1 MGLFDNYSHRTYV
14 DEEASR
20 ETGLVLDGE
29 ESLSVQ
35 TFGIEKTET
44 KDYTRRKIRIRGT
57 FPGAKTVEI
66 TALDKDYIA
75 QTPAYYKTSFAEK
88 MWLGGNKMAD
98 DRILWND
105 IGSSKVILLIGSD
118 HYADLVENEIISS
131 GHGLTAYSSK
141 LGWLLHGP
149 VNQHTS
155 QQVNCVLTALA
166 HSEPFSQKKS
176 IQLDSSSRANN
187 SIISMHVQA
196 VGEGKKSTTII
207 EIDAETDEDEDE
219 TKKTNSFDLR
229 AFWSLENLG
238 IMDPVEDPTAQDFI
252 NSYEQRISKD

>member
-44 KDYTRRKIRIRGT
+44 KDYTRRKIGIRET

-88 MWLGGNKMAD
+88 MWLGGNKMAG
-98 DRILWND
+98 DRLLWND
-105 IGSSKVILLIGSD
+105 ISSSKVILLIGSD
-118 HYADLVENEIISS
+118 YADLVENDIISS
-131 GHGLTAYSSK
+131 GQGLTAYSSK

-149 VNQHTS
+149 VNQHTF

-166 HSEPFSQKKS
+166 HIEPFSQKKS
-176 IQLDSSSRANN
+176 IQLDSSRRANN
-187 SIISMHVQA
+187 SIISMHVHSWTLISDPLRGAHA
-196 VGEGKKSTTII
+196 VFIS
-207 EIDAETDEDEDE
+207 
-219 TKKTNSFDLR
+219 
-229 AFWSLENLG
+229 
-238 IMDPVEDPTAQDFI
+238 DFAR
-252 NSYEQRISKD
+252 YAL